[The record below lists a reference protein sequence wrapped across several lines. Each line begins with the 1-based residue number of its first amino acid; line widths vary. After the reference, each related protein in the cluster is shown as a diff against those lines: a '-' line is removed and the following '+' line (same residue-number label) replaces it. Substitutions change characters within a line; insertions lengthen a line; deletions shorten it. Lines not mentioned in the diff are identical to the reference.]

1 MDFSF
6 SEEQEILRRTVK
18 EFAEKEIIPISK
30 KMEEEKRIPQEL
42 LRKMGEMGLMGMT
55 IPEEWGGAGA
65 DMVSYCLALE
75 EISRAS
81 GSVGIVM
88 EAHNSLSL
96 AHIYNFGNEEQREKY
111 VRKMASGE
119 WIGSWALTEPNA
131 GSDAKSIET
140 TARLEGGE
148 WVLNG
153 SKLFITNGGIAQ
165 VFVVFA
171 KTDKEKGARGIS
183 AFIVERGTEGFRI
196 GREEEKLGLRA
207 SSTVELIFEDCR
219 IPEENLLGKLNE
231 GFINAMKVLTEG
243 RIAIS
248 ALAIG
253 IARAAY
259 EASLEYSKQRK
270 QFGRP
275 ISEFQAIRWILADMA
290 MKIEASKLLTYRA
303 AWLKDQGKDPVLEA
317 SMAKLFSSEAA
328 MWITTKAIQIHGGY
342 GYTQEYP
349 VERYFREAKVTEI
362 YEGTSEVQRM
372 IISREILRGVQSS
385 R

>member
-231 GFINAMKVLTEG
+231 GFKIAMASLATG
-243 RIAIS
+243 RIGIA
-248 ALAIG
+248 AQAIG

-290 MKIEASKLLTYRA
+290 TKIEASKLLTYRA

-349 VERYFREAKVTEI
+349 VERYFRDSKLMEI
-362 YEGTSEVQRM
+362 GEGTSEVQRM
-372 IISREILRGVQSS
+372 IISREILRGGV
-385 R
+385 

>member
-349 VERYFREAKVTEI
+349 VERYFRDSKLMEI
-362 YEGTSEVQRM
+362 GEGTSEVQRM

>member
-349 VERYFREAKVTEI
+349 VERYFRDSKLMEI
-362 YEGTSEVQRM
+362 GEGTSEVQRM
-372 IISREILRGVQSS
+372 IISREILRGGV
-385 R
+385 

>member
-81 GSVGIVM
+81 ASLGVVM
-88 EAHNSLSL
+88 AVNNLVCYPILEFGTEKQKREYLIPL
-96 AHIYNFGNEEQREKY
+96 ARGKY
-111 VRKMASGE
+111 
-119 WIGSWALTEPNA
+119 IGAYALTEPNA

-372 IISREILRGVQSS
+372 IISREILRGGV
-385 R
+385 

>member
-81 GSVGIVM
+81 ASLGVVM
-88 EAHNSLSL
+88 AVNNLVCYPILEFGTEKQKREYLIPL
-96 AHIYNFGNEEQREKY
+96 ARGKY
-111 VRKMASGE
+111 
-119 WIGSWALTEPNA
+119 IGAYALTEPNA

>member
-231 GFINAMKVLTEG
+231 GFKIAMASLATG
-243 RIAIS
+243 RIGIA
-248 ALAIG
+248 AQAIG

-290 MKIEASKLLTYRA
+290 TKIEASKLLTYRA

-349 VERYFREAKVTEI
+349 VERYFRDSKLMEI
-362 YEGTSEVQRM
+362 GEGTSEVQRM